1 MIRVL
6 DFKNSKAGPRPFSSG
21 SEGERLDF
29 LSGVQKKNDKKVGNA
44 VLRNRSRRIIREA
57 FRILAPKVKKGTD
70 LIFVARTKTAYV
82 KSTELLLEMEKQL
95 KFQML

>member
-29 LSGVQKKNDKKVGNA
+29 LSGVQKKTIKK
-44 VLRNRSRRIIREA
+44 
-57 FRILAPKVKKGTD
+57 
-70 LIFVARTKTAYV
+70 
-82 KSTELLLEMEKQL
+82 LEMLFFFFFSQVGVETYI
-95 KFQML
+95 

>member
-44 VLRNRSRRIIREA
+44 VFFYKHTHKCA
-57 FRILAPKVKKGTD
+57 
-70 LIFVARTKTAYV
+70 
-82 KSTELLLEMEKQL
+82 
-95 KFQML
+95 

>member
-29 LSGVQKKNDKKVGNA
+29 LSGVQKKTIK
-44 VLRNRSRRIIREA
+44 E
-57 FRILAPKVKKGTD
+57 
-70 LIFVARTKTAYV
+70 
-82 KSTELLLEMEKQL
+82 LEMLFFFIKTQVCVETYI
-95 KFQML
+95 

>member
-29 LSGVQKKNDKKVGNA
+29 LSGVQKKTIKK
-44 VLRNRSRRIIREA
+44 
-57 FRILAPKVKKGTD
+57 
-70 LIFVARTKTAYV
+70 
-82 KSTELLLEMEKQL
+82 LEMLFFFINTQVCVETYI
-95 KFQML
+95 

>member
-29 LSGVQKKNDKKVGNA
+29 LGG
-44 VLRNRSRRIIREA
+44 
-57 FRILAPKVKKGTD
+57 VKK
-70 LIFVARTKTAYV
+70 KTI
-82 KSTELLLEMEKQL
+82 KKLEMLFFFINTQVCVETYI
-95 KFQML
+95 

>member
-29 LSGVQKKNDKKVGNA
+29 LSGVQKNDKK
-44 VLRNRSRRIIREA
+44 
-57 FRILAPKVKKGTD
+57 
-70 LIFVARTKTAYV
+70 
-82 KSTELLLEMEKQL
+82 LEMLFFINIHKCA
-95 KFQML
+95 

>member
-29 LSGVQKKNDKKVGNA
+29 LSGVQKKKK
-44 VLRNRSRRIIREA
+44 
-57 FRILAPKVKKGTD
+57 
-70 LIFVARTKTAYV
+70 
-82 KSTELLLEMEKQL
+82 LEMLFFFINTQVCVETYI
-95 KFQML
+95 

>member
-29 LSGVQKKNDKKVGNA
+29 LREKKKKT
-44 VLRNRSRRIIREA
+44 I
-57 FRILAPKVKKGTD
+57 KK
-70 LIFVARTKTAYV
+70 
-82 KSTELLLEMEKQL
+82 LEMLFFFINTQVCVETYI
-95 KFQML
+95 

>member
-29 LSGVQKKNDKKVGNA
+29 LSGVQKKKTIKK
-44 VLRNRSRRIIREA
+44 
-57 FRILAPKVKKGTD
+57 
-70 LIFVARTKTAYV
+70 
-82 KSTELLLEMEKQL
+82 LEMLFFFINTQVCVETYI
-95 KFQML
+95 

>member
-29 LSGVQKKNDKKVGNA
+29 LSGVQKKTIKK
-44 VLRNRSRRIIREA
+44 
-57 FRILAPKVKKGTD
+57 
-70 LIFVARTKTAYV
+70 
-82 KSTELLLEMEKQL
+82 LEMLFFLLTHKCILGNCKTNKETEKYFHYKAYIL
-95 KFQML
+95 DTTEFQFKELEQ

>member
-29 LSGVQKKNDKKVGNA
+29 LSGVQKKTIKN
-44 VLRNRSRRIIREA
+44 
-57 FRILAPKVKKGTD
+57 F
-70 LIFVARTKTAYV
+70 
-82 KSTELLLEMEKQL
+82 EMLFFFINTQVCVETYI
-95 KFQML
+95 

>member
-29 LSGVQKKNDKKVGNA
+29 LSGVQKKTIKK
-44 VLRNRSRRIIREA
+44 
-57 FRILAPKVKKGTD
+57 
-70 LIFVARTKTAYV
+70 
-82 KSTELLLEMEKQL
+82 LEML
-95 KFQML
+95 FFFL

>member
-29 LSGVQKKNDKKVGNA
+29 LSGVQKNDKKVGNA
-44 VLRNRSRRIIREA
+44 VFFFINTQVCVETYI
-57 FRILAPKVKKGTD
+57 
-70 LIFVARTKTAYV
+70 
-82 KSTELLLEMEKQL
+82 
-95 KFQML
+95 

>member
-29 LSGVQKKNDKKVGNA
+29 LNEKQKKTIKK
-44 VLRNRSRRIIREA
+44 
-57 FRILAPKVKKGTD
+57 
-70 LIFVARTKTAYV
+70 
-82 KSTELLLEMEKQL
+82 LEMLFFFINTQVCVETYI
-95 KFQML
+95 

>member
-29 LSGVQKKNDKKVGNA
+29 LSGVQKKTIKK
-44 VLRNRSRRIIREA
+44 LEM
-57 FRILAPKVKKGTD
+57 
-70 LIFVARTKTAYV
+70 
-82 KSTELLLEMEKQL
+82 LLLETEFEGLL
-95 KFQML
+95 KLLMWNWKNKKILEG

>member
-44 VLRNRSRRIIREA
+44 VFFFINTQVCVETYI
-57 FRILAPKVKKGTD
+57 
-70 LIFVARTKTAYV
+70 
-82 KSTELLLEMEKQL
+82 
-95 KFQML
+95 

>member
-29 LSGVQKKNDKKVGNA
+29 LSGVQKKTIKK
-44 VLRNRSRRIIREA
+44 
-57 FRILAPKVKKGTD
+57 
-70 LIFVARTKTAYV
+70 
-82 KSTELLLEMEKQL
+82 LEMLFFFINTHTQVCVETYI
-95 KFQML
+95 

>member
-44 VLRNRSRRIIREA
+44 FFFFINTQVCVETYI
-57 FRILAPKVKKGTD
+57 
-70 LIFVARTKTAYV
+70 
-82 KSTELLLEMEKQL
+82 
-95 KFQML
+95 

>member
-44 VLRNRSRRIIREA
+44 VFFINTQVCVETYI
-57 FRILAPKVKKGTD
+57 
-70 LIFVARTKTAYV
+70 
-82 KSTELLLEMEKQL
+82 
-95 KFQML
+95 